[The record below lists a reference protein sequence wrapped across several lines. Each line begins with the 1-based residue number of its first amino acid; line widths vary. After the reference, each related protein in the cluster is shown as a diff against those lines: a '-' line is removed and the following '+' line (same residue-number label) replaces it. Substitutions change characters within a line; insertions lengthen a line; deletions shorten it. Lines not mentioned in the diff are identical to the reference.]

1 MARVKSGKLLLLVF
15 TLFVLTSVEL
25 RASTDTPLPAAT
37 SFAYPISHPFAP
49 LPEAVIETI
58 TEQDG
63 ETLTSDEPDEFD
75 LPLDRPV
82 ILANNP
88 PRVMTHNGLC
98 SAVAAVAR
106 AHDLPIPFFA
116 NLIWQE
122 SKFDTRTISRAG
134 AQGIAQF
141 MPQTAVEYGLINPF
155 EPIHALNV
163 AGKFLSELHGQF
175 GNLGLAAAAY
185 NAGPRRV
192 IAWLAKRGPL
202 PRETRN
208 YVVKVTGRPAE
219 DWASAA
225 AKTDPEVS
233 LMPAKAPCVEVA
245 EAVAE
250 QERVVRIAK
259 LMNELA
265 LATAAP
271 ETGDGAGDAAAT
283 ETKGTKAKPHRK
295 SATTRLASA
304 EPGKPADSK
313 ARSSAK
319 SSTKTAAKSSTKTAA
334 QSSTKTAAKS
344 STKTAAKSSTKTAAK
359 SPAKSPDKSLTKP
372 STKIAV
378 KASTKPANKGEG
390 ESKVA
395 GKTENKIAHKPGG
408 KPSGKPDGMAGETK
422 VAVREDSKETSKS
435 ATPRRPSGHRRTR
448 IALFDRHALR

>member
-1 MARVKSGKLLLLVF
+1 
-15 TLFVLTSVEL
+15 
-25 RASTDTPLPAAT
+25 
-37 SFAYPISHPFAP
+37 
-49 LPEAVIETI
+49 
-58 TEQDG
+58 
-63 ETLTSDEPDEFD
+63 
-75 LPLDRPV
+75 
-82 ILANNP
+82 
-88 PRVMTHNGLC
+88 
-98 SAVAAVAR
+98 VAR

-313 ARSSAK
+313 ARSSA
-319 SSTKTAAKSSTKTAA
+319 

-378 KASTKPANKGEG
+378 KASTKPATKGEG